1 MKQKATAGA
10 TRRVAA
16 RLVSN
21 FVASR
26 STPLIRAGNVTGMMT
41 VSALVGAGAG
51 LGAVLLIKSIEY
63 IESLVARLDS
73 GFPWALVLIPAALL
87 TSWLLTQMFAPEA
100 AGHGVPQVLAAITVA
115 GGAIRWIVAPLKL
128 VATAIT
134 IGAGGS
140 AGREG
145 PIAQMG
151 AAIGSIV
158 GRWLKM
164 HEGAVISLVAA
175 GAGAGIAATF
185 NAPIAGMFFAMEVIL
200 GSFAVRH
207 LHTVVI
213 ATVSGAVVSHSL
225 IGEGLTFQLATTH
238 RMHHPAELLAYGAL
252 GLLAVGFALVF
263 LWSLDFFEERPEKL
277 RSWRRPLVTSLAVA
291 IPVAIFP
298 QVAGTGQRFINDV
311 LNGRISEAWWLL
323 VVLALIKPIAT
334 AATFGARGSGG
345 IFMPSLFIGALVGTG
360 FAHLLAPVWGF
371 SVLEPGA
378 FGLVGMAAVFAAVAR
393 APLTSILIVFEITGD
408 YGLVLP
414 LMVATS
420 IAVLLAPRLYPESAY
435 TKPLTRM
442 GIRLTRGGEIDL
454 LDTVRIADAMTT
466 ETMSVPIDTTLAQLQ
481 GILDRHR
488 LHGVPVVDLEGRL
501 VGVCT
506 VSDILRAG
514 GPSDQVTAGEVMTP
528 NPVTVT
534 PDTPASEAME
544 RMAALGVGRIPVVA
558 SDDPTRL
565 VGMFRREDAVGA
577 YHRARGAQVRQ
588 EAEREHHRLRLRV
601 GPHFFDFTVQE
612 GSLAVGRQI
621 KEIPWPEGCLAVS
634 LLRGDE
640 ALVASGD
647 TVVQAGDRITCFG
660 DEVMRQ
666 RLLQR
671 LRPRGEDE

>member
-1 MKQKATAGA
+1 
-10 TRRVAA
+10 
-16 RLVSN
+16 
-21 FVASR
+21 
-26 STPLIRAGNVTGMMT
+26 MMT
-41 VSALVGAGAG
+41 ASAVVGAGAG
-51 LGAVLLIKSIEY
+51 LVAVLLIKSIEY
-63 IESLVARLDS
+63 LADQVARLDE
-73 GFPWALVLIPAALL
+73 GFPWVLVLIPAALFISWFL
-87 TSWLLTQMFAPEA
+87 THLFAPEA
-100 AGHGVPQVLAAITVA
+100 AGHGVPQVLAAVTVS
-115 GGAIRWIVAPLKL
+115 GGAIRWVVAPLKL

-145 PIAQMG
+145 PIAQIG
-151 AAIGSIV
+151 AAIGSLA
-158 GRWLKM
+158 GRRLKM
-164 HEGAVISLVAA
+164 HEGAVISLAAA

-225 IGEGLTFQLATTH
+225 IGEGLTFDLATTQ
-238 RMHHPAELLAYGAL
+238 RLQHPAELLAYGAL
-252 GLLAVGFALVF
+252 GLLAVGFGLVF
-263 LWSLDFFEERPEKL
+263 LWSLDFFEDRPARL
-277 RSWRRPLVTSLAVA
+277 RGWQRPLIVSLAVA

-298 QVAGTGQRFINDV
+298 QVAGTGQSFINEV
-311 LNGRISEAWWLL
+311 LNGRVAEAWWLF
-323 VVLALIKPIAT
+323 VILALVKPVAT
-334 AATFGARGSGG
+334 AATFGSRGSGG
-345 IFMPSLFIGALVGTG
+345 IFMPSLFIGAMVGSG

-371 SVLEPGA
+371 STLEPGA
-378 FGLVGMAAVFAAVAR
+378 FGLVGMAALFAAVAR

-420 IAVLLAPRLYPESAY
+420 IAVLLAPRFYPESAY

-454 LDTVRIADAMTT
+454 LDTVSVGEAMSRD
-466 ETMSVPIDTTLAQLQ
+466 TMAVPVDTTLAQLQ

-488 LHGVPVVDLEGRL
+488 LHGVPVVDQEERL

-514 GPSDQVTAGEVMTP
+514 GPSDLVTAEQAMTP
-528 NPVTVT
+528 KPVTIS

-544 RMAALGVGRIPVVA
+544 RMAALGVGRIPVV
-558 SDDPTRL
+558 DTEDPTRL

-577 YHRARGAQVRQ
+577 YHRARGAAVRQ
-588 EAEREHHRLRLRV
+588 ESERDHHRLRTKV
-601 GPHFFDFTVQE
+601 GPHFFDFEVQA
-612 GSLAVGRQI
+612 GSIAVGRQI

-634 LLRGDE
+634 VRRGDE

-647 TVVQAGDRITCFG
+647 TVVQAGDRVTCFG
-660 DEVMRQ
+660 DEVIRE

-671 LRPRGEDE
+671 LQPREDPEQSAREVDG

>member
-1 MKQKATAGA
+1 
-10 TRRVAA
+10 
-16 RLVSN
+16 
-21 FVASR
+21 
-26 STPLIRAGNVTGMMT
+26 MMV
-41 VSALVGAGAG
+41 VSAVVGVGAGLIA
-51 LGAVLLIKSIEY
+51 ALLIKSIEY
-63 IESLVARLDS
+63 FADQVARLDE
-73 GFPWALVLIPAALL
+73 GFPWVLVLIPAALFI
-87 TSWLLTQMFAPEA
+87 SWLLTQLFAPEA
-100 AGHGVPQVLAAITVA
+100 AGHGVPQVLAAITVS
-115 GGAIRWIVAPLKL
+115 GGAIRWVVAPLKL

-145 PIAQMG
+145 PIAQIG
-151 AAIGSIV
+151 AAIGSLA

-164 HEGAVISLVAA
+164 HEGAVISLAAA

-185 NAPIAGMFFAMEVIL
+185 NAPIAGIFFAMEVIL

-225 IGEGLTFQLATTH
+225 IGEGLTFDLATTQ
-238 RMHHPAELLAYGAL
+238 RLDHPVELLAYGAL

-263 LWSLDFFEERPEKL
+263 LWSLDFFEDRPARL
-277 RSWRRPLVTSLAVA
+277 RSWQRPLIVSLAVA

-298 QVAGTGQRFINDV
+298 QVAGTGQQFINEV
-311 LNGRISEAWWLL
+311 LNGRVSEAWWLL
-323 VVLALIKPIAT
+323 VILALVKPVAT
-334 AATFGARGSGG
+334 AATFGSRGSGG
-345 IFMPSLFIGALVGTG
+345 IFMPSLFIGAMVGTG
-360 FAHLLAPVWGF
+360 FARLLAHVWGF
-371 SVLEPGA
+371 STLEPAA
-378 FGLVGMAAVFAAVAR
+378 FGLVGMAALFAAVAR

-420 IAVLLAPRLYPESAY
+420 IAVLLAPRFYPESAY

-454 LDTVRIADAMTT
+454 LDTVSVGEAMSRDTT
-466 ETMSVPIDTTLAQLQ
+466 AVPVETTLAQLQ

-488 LHGVPVVDLEGRL
+488 LHGVPVVDPEERL

-514 GPSDQVTAGEVMTP
+514 GPSDQVTAGQAMTP
-528 NPVTVT
+528 KPVTVM

-544 RMAALGVGRIPVVA
+544 RMAALGVGRIPVV
-558 SDDPTRL
+558 DTEDFTKL

-577 YHRARGAQVRQ
+577 YHRARGAAARQ
-588 EAEREHHRLRLRV
+588 EAERDHHRMQTKV
-601 GPHFFDFTVQE
+601 GPHFFDFEVVD
-612 GSLAVGRQI
+612 GSIAVGRQI

-634 LLRGDE
+634 VRRGDE

-647 TVVQAGDRITCFG
+647 TALQAGDRVTCFG
-660 DEVMRQ
+660 DEVIRE

-671 LRPRGEDE
+671 LQPREEPEQSAREVDG